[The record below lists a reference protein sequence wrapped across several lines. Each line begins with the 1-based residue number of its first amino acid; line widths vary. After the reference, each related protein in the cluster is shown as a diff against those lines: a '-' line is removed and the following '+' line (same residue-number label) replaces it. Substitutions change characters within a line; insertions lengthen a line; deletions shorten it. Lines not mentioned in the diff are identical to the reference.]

1 MMMKISMQVLF
12 WLTILGRLVYSELF
26 TSLGHLTK
34 IVESEAEIAK
44 HLREYINNEREKL
57 ELAEK

>member
-1 MMMKISMQVLF
+1 MVSIRVVL
-12 WLTILGRLVYSELF
+12 WLTILGRLVNSELF

-44 HLREYINNEREKL
+44 HLRDFLNLEREKL
-57 ELAEK
+57 VKAEK